1 MRTKRD
7 LRQTCVSFAS
17 NLRRVKPNVS
27 QQQKFRCEL
36 ILEAIVAFVER
47 KGNSFCRIRKCLET
61 RETVKVAKL

>member
-1 MRTKRD
+1 MFLKIQVENCMRTKRD
-7 LRQTCVSFAS
+7 LRQTFC
-17 NLRRVKPNVS
+17 